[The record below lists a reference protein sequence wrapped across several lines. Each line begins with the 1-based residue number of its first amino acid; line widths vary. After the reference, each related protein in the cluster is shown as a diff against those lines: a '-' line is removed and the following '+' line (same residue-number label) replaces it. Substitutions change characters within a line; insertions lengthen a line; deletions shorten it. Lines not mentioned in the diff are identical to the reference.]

1 MKLEIT
7 DATMRL
13 ILGWGVFLGGLAWGV
28 DGGQLM
34 EVLRVVLK

>member
-13 ILGWGVFLGGLAWGV
+13 ILWGGVVLGGLFWGV
-28 DGGQLM
+28 DLNQLV
-34 EVLRVVLK
+34 EILRVVPK

>member
-13 ILGWGVFLGGLAWGV
+13 ILGLGFVLGGLAWGI
-28 DGGQLM
+28 DGDLIA
-34 EVLRVVLK
+34 EVLRVVLR